1 MNEPSAAVSAR
12 MPAGD
17 TRTWGIAMALFDTV
31 IKGGMLIDG
40 TRVPRYRA
48 DLGIRDGRVELIGSI
63 DASDGDAVIDATN
76 CIVAPG
82 FVDLHTHYDAQLFWD
97 PYCTISGWHGAT
109 SVVIGNC
116 GFGFA
121 PVEPDLRERMMLSM
135 TRVEAIPL
143 NAMRDGLPWDWVTF
157 PEFLESVDRAP
168 KGVNILPYV
177 PMGPVLVHV
186 LGLKDAKEGR
196 NPTETEMAE
205 IRRILNEAMDAG
217 GCGWSAQR
225 LPPWGGLANQRD
237 FDGTPMPTDCMS
249 NETALA
255 LAQVLADRNE
265 GFIQMTYS
273 SGDVKKDAAHYEE
286 LARVSGRPLLYNAVQ
301 PSDQF
306 PQRHR
311 NTLAWLERCRQEGL
325 RIYGQ
330 AQTSAAGMTFTMA
343 DFNLFDESEAFVEAT
358 TGTFGEKLA
367 KMADPARRPKLR
379 EESAII
385 ERGAITGPLR
395 NIVILKCIKPE
406 LTKYNDRTLGEVAE
420 EEGKHVVDVML
431 DISVQDNLES
441 VFYLEPPGSS
451 REILSEVVNDPYTIY
466 GISDGG
472 AHTKFFTGGR
482 YPTETLINF
491 VREKELITLEE
502 AHWRLSAFP
511 AFCAG
516 FRDRGT
522 LRTGAPAD
530 IIIYNLDELEI
541 EPMEVAYDLPGGE
554 WRRIQKA
561 KGYRYVMVNGE
572 TTFINGECTGA
583 TPGRLLRHGDG

>member
-1 MNEPSAAVSAR
+1 M
-12 MPAGD
+12 
-17 TRTWGIAMALFDTV
+17 AMAQFETV

-40 TRVPRYRA
+40 TRVPRYKA
-48 DLGIRDGRVELIGSI
+48 DLGIRGGRVELIGAI
-63 DASDGDAVIDATN
+63 DAARGDTVIDATD

-97 PYCTISGWHGAT
+97 PWCTISGWHGAT

-121 PVEPDLRERMMLSM
+121 PVEPHLRERMMLSM

-143 NAMRDGLPWDWVTF
+143 DAMRSGLPWDWVTF
-157 PEFLESVDRAP
+157 PEFLESVERTP
-168 KGVNILPYV
+168 KGLNILPYV

-186 LGLKDAKEGR
+186 LGLQDAKSGR
-196 NPTETEMAE
+196 NPTDAEMAE
-205 IRRILNEAMDAG
+205 IRRILHEAMDAG

-249 NETALA
+249 NETALE
-255 LAQVLADRNE
+255 LAKVLAERNE

-273 SGDVKKDAAHYEE
+273 SGDVKSDAAHYEE
-286 LARVSGRPLLYNAVQ
+286 LAAVSGRPLLYNAVQ

-311 NTLAWLERCRQEGL
+311 NTLAWLERCRKKGL

-330 AQTSAAGMTFTMA
+330 AQTSAAGHTFTMA

-367 KMADPARRPKLR
+367 KMADPARRPLLR

-395 NIVILKCIKPE
+395 DIVILKCIKPE
-406 LTKYNDRTLGEVAE
+406 LTKYKDRTLGEVAD
-420 EEGKHVVDVML
+420 EEGKHVVDVLL

-441 VFYLEPPGSS
+441 VFYLEPPGHSK
-451 REILSEVVNDPYTIY
+451 EILSEVVNDPYTIY

-482 YPTETLINF
+482 YPTETLIEF

-522 LRTGAPAD
+522 LRQGAPAD
-530 IIIYNLDELEI
+530 IVIYNLDELAITESEI
-541 EPMEVAYDLPGGE
+541 AHDLPGGE
-554 WRRIQKA
+554 WRRVQRA
-561 KGYRYVMVNGE
+561 MGYRYIIVNGE
-572 TTFINGECTGA
+572 TTFIDGKCTGA